1 MGVLV
6 VGDFVGVTVVGA
18 LVAGTGA
25 FVGVSVGTDVGAF
38 VVELQV
44 AGLND
49 DQRQISL

>member
-6 VGDFVGVTVVGA
+6 VGDFVGV
-18 LVAGTGA
+18 LVASTGA
-25 FVGVSVGTDVGAF
+25 FVGVGVETGVGAF
-38 VVELQV
+38 VVEVQV